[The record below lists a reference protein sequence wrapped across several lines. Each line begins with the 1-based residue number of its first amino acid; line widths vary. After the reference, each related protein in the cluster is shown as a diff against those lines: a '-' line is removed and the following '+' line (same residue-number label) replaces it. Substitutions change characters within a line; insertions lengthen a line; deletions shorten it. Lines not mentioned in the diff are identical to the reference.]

1 MSVTVFETITGLQ
14 TWLRDLRTAGLK
26 VGFVP
31 TMGALHDGHISL
43 INSGK
48 EVCDV
53 LVVSIFVNP
62 TQFNN
67 PDDLA
72 KYPRTFDAD
81 LALLEKS
88 GASALFFP
96 SVDEMYPKP
105 EKNHWDFGLLSTSL
119 EGHFRPGHFD
129 GMLTVVKKLLQIVSP
144 ESAFFGE
151 KDFQQLA
158 LIRRMV
164 LEEGLDVKIIGCPI
178 IRENDGLAMSSRNT
192 RLSAEGRIHAL
203 AISRILFSMRE
214 QAVIVSPAELLSW
227 GNDAL
232 RSSEGIELEYLSIVN
247 ARTFERVDGWSTEDD
262 AVVLVAAYVDG
273 VRLIDN
279 VVIKKILVAM
289 A

>member
-1 MSVTVFETITGLQ
+1 LSVTVFETITGLQ

>member
-144 ESAFFGE
+144 KSAFFGE

-178 IRENDGLAMSSRNT
+178 IREKDGLAMSSRNT

-203 AISRILFSMRE
+203 AISRVLFSMRE
-214 QAVIVSPAELLSW
+214 RAVIVSPSELLSW

-232 RSSEGIELEYLSIVN
+232 RSSEGIEPEYLSIVN
-247 ARTFERVDGWSTEDD
+247 ARTFERLDSWSKEDD